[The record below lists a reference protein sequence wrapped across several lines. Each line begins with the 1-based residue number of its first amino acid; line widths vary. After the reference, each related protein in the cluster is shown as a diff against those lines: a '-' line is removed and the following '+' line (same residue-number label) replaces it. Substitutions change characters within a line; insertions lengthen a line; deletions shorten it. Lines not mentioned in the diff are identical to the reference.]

1 MKTILLL
8 DDEVSLMKLLS
19 HVLKRRGYI
28 VLESSSA
35 EDAIARFQDA
45 KGQIHL
51 LVADVNLPSSTGVQ
65 VALLLRVEVP
75 SLKVILTSGY
85 PRSDW
90 KHQEAT
96 DLERLGSDSLIILQ
110 KPFMPQALL
119 NCIKEL
125 TEVPFAAAGIA

>member
-110 KPFMPQALL
+110 NRLCL
-119 NCIKEL
+119 RRC
-125 TEVPFAAAGIA
+125 